1 MSLQPGH
8 STPNA
13 LYFGIDSSCN
23 YSNGLAVAGTATSV
37 PFAIADTSVVKLR
50 FNYFLVTEH
59 NSTFDKA
66 SIQVSV
72 NGGAFAIVAS
82 NNQGGV
88 SLQQTTAWT
97 AGVVD
102 LAPLVA
108 GLSAP
113 SVQLRVAFDS
123 IDSILNSTD
132 RIPRRRHQGGW
143 SGGRRRIRRPSSPPV
158 RIRRLRCR
166 RGDAQRVG
174 DRRRVAGAAG
184 VSTRGASSAGR
195 AR

>member
-1 MSLQPGH
+1 MSAACASLQPGH

-13 LYFGIDSSCN
+13 LYFGIDSTCN

-37 PFAIADTSVVKLR
+37 PVAIANTSVVKLG
-50 FNYFLVTEH
+50 FNYFLVTEN
-59 NSTFDKA
+59 NSSFDKA

-113 SVQLRVAFDS
+113 SVRLRVAFDS
-123 IDSILNSTD
+123 IDSVLNSTTGFVVD
-132 RIPRRRHQGGW
+132 DIKVLGPAGGTQYGTRRQRGSRPGGHVARGGEPERH
-143 SGGRRRIRRPSSPPV
+143 
-158 RIRRLRCR
+158 
-166 RGDAQRVG
+166 G
-174 DRRRVAGAAG
+174 DR
-184 VSTRGASSAGR
+184 
-195 AR
+195 